1 MTKLSLNCN
10 VCVLMCDIVCV
21 ISCVVKVFCVLLCV
35 FFCVPLCVSFCVSS
49 LNRFL
54 KHRHD
59 TDCTQIRSGYV
70 TIDVPKGVPFETPND
85 LSRSYSVLRTLR
97 AKMKKTNKSVHV
109 TFRLTEDEYAPFAK
123 AIAQLDISKSEFF
136 RMLTLNRIE
145 NYQPDYR
152 QQPDYKRC
160 LFLMNKT
167 SNNLNQIAH
176 RLNLD
181 HNKGIISSSLY
192 ERALNTLINIRDL
205 LQGALK

>member
-21 ISCVVKVFCVLLCV
+21 ITCVVKVFCVLLCV

-54 KHRHD
+54 KHRHV
-59 TDCTQIRSGYV
+59 DCTQIRSGYV

>member
-35 FFCVPLCVSFCVSS
+35 FFYVPLCVSFCVSS